1 MANVT
6 FRMDDTL
13 KSDMQSLVRQLGMDM
28 STAFSIFAAQAVREQ
43 RIPFEITMERP
54 NKATLRAFKEA
65 DEIKKHPSSS
75 KGYTNVDDLFED
87 ILNEV

>member
-28 STAFSIFAAQAVREQ
+28 STAFNIFAAQAVREQ

-54 NKATLRAFKEA
+54 NKTTLRAFKEA

-75 KGYTNVDDLFED
+75 KGYTNVDDMFED

>member
-13 KSDMQSLVRQLGMDM
+13 KSDMQNLVRQLGMDM
-28 STAFSIFAAQAVREQ
+28 STAFNIFAAQAVREQ

-54 NKATLRAFKEA
+54 NKATLRAFQEA
-65 DEIKKHPSSS
+65 DEIKKNPSSS
-75 KGYTNVDDLFED
+75 KGYSNVDDMFED